1 MAYAHK
7 KHFNKTLLALLL
19 TSQSTLAFSA
29 MDYEVSKIKDI
40 GQSAAISADGRVI
53 AGTYEI
59 SNDNYRPFIIID
71 GNAVDLSKYAAGN
84 NSIYVSGLSADGNIA
99 TGYIVDGNNKSDS
112 KMYIY
117 DTNTDTVNIPDQQAF
132 VSVASL
138 GISGDGKTVIGIAD
152 EKAFRFSGQDGIT
165 LLDPSET
172 ATSTAN
178 GVNYDGS
185 VIVGRYISGSGQAF
199 KYTGDKGMVSLGT
212 LREGNAGQS
221 GANAVSADG
230 LVTVGW
236 SNISE
241 YETHA
246 MSHTDKDG
254 MRDLGTLKKDNS
266 GYSSASSV
274 SHDGQFIVGSSD
286 NEDDIARGF
295 VYVSGEKKMYELK
308 PIQGS
313 FEGESSAEAIS
324 ADGKVVA
331 GYVQNDNNETSAV
344 LWKLDYKPPMTPLEP
359 SKPVDPSEPLTP
371 LEPSEPVD
379 PAEPVKPVK
388 PILPLTPVDPADNG
402 GITVSDPVDIIETR
416 NTVTKLANSSYQVL
430 DLYQT
435 ALYNLAESRCQ
446 MGEDNYCTGL
456 FTQYDNVHQNN
467 RVATGVF
474 GSFRLPAE
482 NWTLGASLNFAVN
495 THLADGYDTRG
506 SNNPGVGAWLRYQ
519 ENKDNSGFNSE
530 LSAAFLQQGLEIT
543 RQAQR
548 GTETGKGNSDI
559 KGYSVKFTTGYGI
572 TVSENTLV
580 TPLTAIKYHNVTRAG
595 YTESNGID
603 FPATYGRAG
612 NKNLDLQLGVD
623 LKHQFNKSTEL
634 DAGIG
639 ADIKLSHKRD
649 AFTGHIQYVN
659 DDAYIYDRGNSQS
672 IKPYARAGVNYFITE
687 NSTIRGDI
695 GYHTTDYRNDGLQ
708 VGLSYSYHW

>member
-29 MDYEVSKIKDI
+29 MDYDVSKIKDI

-84 NSIYVSGLSADGNIA
+84 NSIYISGLSADGNIA
-99 TGYIVDGNNKSDS
+99 TGYIVDVNNRSNS
-112 KMYIY
+112 EMYIY
-117 DTNTDTVNIPDQQAF
+117 DANTDTVNIPDQQAF
-132 VSVASL
+132 TSVASQ
-138 GISGDGKTVIGIAD
+138 GISGDGKTVVGIAD
-152 EKAFRFSGQDGIT
+152 EKAFRFTGQGGIT

-185 VIVGRYISGSGQAF
+185 VIVGRFISGSGQAF
-199 KYTGDKGMVSLGT
+199 KYTNDKGMVSLGT
-212 LREGNAGQS
+212 LREGNAGES

-286 NEDDIARGF
+286 NEDGIARGF

-331 GYVQNDNNETSAV
+331 GYVQNDNNETTAV

-371 LEPSEPVD
+371 VEPSKPVD
-379 PAEPVKPVK
+379 PAEPVKPIK
-388 PILPLTPVDPADNG
+388 PILPLTPVDPADTG
-402 GITVSDPVDIIETR
+402 GITVSDPIDIIKTR
-416 NTVTKLANSSYQVL
+416 NTVTKLANSNYQVL

-446 MGEDNYCTGL
+446 MGDDNYCAGL

-467 RVATGVF
+467 RVATGIF

-495 THLADGYDTRG
+495 TRLADGYDTRG
-506 SNNPGVGAWLRYQ
+506 NNHPGVGAWLRYQ

-530 LSAAFLQQGLEIT
+530 LSAAFLQQDLEIT
-543 RQAQR
+543 RQEHL
-548 GTETGKGNSDI
+548 GTENGKGNSDI
-559 KGYSVKFTTGYGI
+559 KGYYVKFTTGYGI

-580 TPLTAIKYHNVTRAG
+580 TPLAAIKYHNVTRAG

-612 NKNLDLQLGVD
+612 NKNLDLQLGMD

-659 DDAYIYDRGNSQS
+659 DGAYIYDRGDSQS
-672 IKPYARAGVNYFITE
+672 VKPYARAGVNYFITE
-687 NSTIRGDI
+687 NSTLRGDI

>member
-29 MDYEVSKIKDI
+29 MDYDVSKIKDI

-84 NSIYVSGLSADGNIA
+84 NSIYISGLSADGNIA
-99 TGYIVDGNNKSDS
+99 TGYIVDVNNRSNS
-112 KMYIY
+112 EMYIY
-117 DTNTDTVNIPDQQAF
+117 DANTDTVNIPDQQAF
-132 VSVASL
+132 TSVASQ
-138 GISGDGKTVIGIAD
+138 GISGDGKTVVGIAD
-152 EKAFRFSGQDGIT
+152 EKAFRFTGQGGIT

-185 VIVGRYISGSGQAF
+185 VIVGRFISGSGQAF
-199 KYTGDKGMVSLGT
+199 KYTNDKGMVSLGT
-212 LREGNAGQS
+212 LREGSAGES

-286 NEDDIARGF
+286 NEDGIARGF

-331 GYVQNDNNETSAV
+331 GYVQNDNNETTAV

-359 SKPVDPSEPLTP
+359 SKPVDPTKPLTP
-371 LEPSEPVD
+371 LEPS
-379 PAEPVKPVK
+379 KPVT
-388 PILPLTPVDPADNG
+388 PTEPLTPPEPTKPVNPA
-402 GITVSDPVDIIETR
+402 SDPIYIIKTR
-416 NTVTKLANSSYQVL
+416 DTLTKMADSNYQIL

-446 MGEDNYCTGL
+446 MGDDNYCAGL

-495 THLADGYDTRG
+495 TRLADGYDTRG
-506 SNNPGVGAWLRYQ
+506 NNHPGVGAWLRYQ

-530 LSAAFLQQGLEIT
+530 LSAAFLQQDLEIT
-543 RQAQR
+543 RQEHL
-548 GTETGKGNSDI
+548 GTENGKGNSDI
-559 KGYSVKFTTGYGI
+559 KGYYVKFTTGYGI

-580 TPLTAIKYHNVTRAG
+580 TPLAAIKYHNVTRAG

-659 DDAYIYDRGNSQS
+659 DGAYIYDRGDSQS
-672 IKPYARAGVNYFITE
+672 VKPYARAGVNYFITE
-687 NSTIRGDI
+687 NSTLRGDI

>member
-7 KHFNKTLLALLL
+7 NHFNKTLLTLLL

-40 GQSAAISADGRVI
+40 GQSAAISTDGRVI

-71 GNAVDLSKYAAGN
+71 GNAVDLSKYTAGD

-99 TGYIVDGNNKSDS
+99 TGYIVDENNKSDS

-117 DTNTDTVNIPDQQAF
+117 DTNTDTVNIPDQRAF
-132 VSVASL
+132 TSVASQ

-212 LREGNAGQS
+212 LREGNAGES

-230 LVTVGW
+230 LITVGW

-266 GYSSASSV
+266 GYSGASSV
-274 SHDGQFIVGSSD
+274 SRDGQFIVGSSD

-359 SKPVDPSEPLTP
+359 SKPV
-371 LEPSEPVD
+371 
-379 PAEPVKPVK
+379 A
-388 PILPLTPVDPADNG
+388 PADTG
-402 GITVSDPVDIIETR
+402 SITVSDPIDIIKTR

-446 MGEDNYCTGL
+446 MGDDNYCTGL
-456 FTQYDNVHQNN
+456 FTQYDNVHQNS
-467 RVATGVF
+467 RVTTGVF

-495 THLADGYDTRG
+495 TRLADGYDTRG
-506 SNNPGVGAWLRYQ
+506 NNHPGVGAWLRYQ

-543 RQAQR
+543 RQAQQD
-548 GTETGKGNSDI
+548 TETGKGNSDI
-559 KGYSVKFTTGYGI
+559 KGYYVKFTTGYGI
-572 TVSENTLV
+572 TVNENTLV
-580 TPLTAIKYHNVTRAG
+580 TPLAAIKYHNVTRAG

-639 ADIKLSHKRD
+639 ADIKLSHQRD

-659 DDAYIYDRGNSQS
+659 DADYIYDRGNSQS
-672 IKPYARAGVNYFITE
+672 VKPYARAGVNYFITE
-687 NSTIRGDI
+687 NSTLRGDI